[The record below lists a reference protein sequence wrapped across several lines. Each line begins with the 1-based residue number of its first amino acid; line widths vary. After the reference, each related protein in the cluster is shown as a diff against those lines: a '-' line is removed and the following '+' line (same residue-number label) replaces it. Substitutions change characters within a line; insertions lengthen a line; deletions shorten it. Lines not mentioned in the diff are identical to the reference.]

1 MSVVLT
7 ENNWICVKATLSFL
21 TWNFFAYRKKKEDE
35 DRSFCVPNT
44 SATALAKI
52 VETESGQHDV
62 LKFHAKSR
70 FFSKPWHLHHNF
82 GVDAVLDF
90 DKYVCSNLEPVLIV
104 HDCVMI

>member
-1 MSVVLT
+1 MIILYNLEDGHFSNTLRTYRVTANEDFTCFEPHTPQYKKLKNGEFVSLT
-7 ENNWICVKATLSFL
+7 L
-21 TWNFFAYRKKKEDE
+21 T
-35 DRSFCVPNT
+35 S
-44 SATALAKI
+44 TALAKI

-90 DKYVCSNLEPVLIV
+90 DKYV
-104 HDCVMI
+104 